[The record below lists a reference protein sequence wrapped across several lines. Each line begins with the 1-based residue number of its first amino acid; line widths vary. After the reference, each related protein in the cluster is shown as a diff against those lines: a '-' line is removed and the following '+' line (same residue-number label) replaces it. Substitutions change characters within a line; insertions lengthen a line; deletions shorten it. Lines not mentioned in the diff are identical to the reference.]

1 MSNSLLNMDF
11 STDTG
16 TTPENTTLDTTNA
29 NVETTGATGTTE
41 ATTNPDTTATTD
53 SQDWFKKDKFKTP
66 EEQAKAYVELEKK
79 FGGFTGAP
87 EQYTVDKID
96 GVELNDETLKAA
108 MATAKELNMSNEAF
122 NIFVTS
128 VVNNI
133 AKQDQVKAQD
143 AETIRQAEIDSLGP
157 DGKEQIKDLQ
167 TWLKNQGLTDEEMD
181 TMANM
186 AIGATEIRLL
196 NKIRAKVVSTMA
208 QGQPAVIPNNTV
220 SEFSN
225 YEGGSER
232 YTAMLQ
238 DKRYRTD
245 KDFTA
250 MTDKYGREVLGKM

>member
-1 MSNSLLNMDF
+1 MSNGLLNMDF
-11 STDTG
+11 STDAG
-16 TTPENTTLDTTNA
+16 ATPENTTTDTPSA
-29 NVETTGATGTTE
+29 NVEATGTTE
-41 ATTNPDTTATTD
+41 VTTSPDTTTTTD

-66 EEQAKAYVELEKK
+66 EDQAKAYIELEKK

-87 EQYTVDKID
+87 EQYTVDKLD

-122 NIFVTS
+122 NKFVTS

-181 TMANM
+181 VMANM

-196 NKIRAKVVSTMA
+196 NKIRAKVVSNMA
-208 QGQPAVIPNNTV
+208 QGQPAVIPATLD
-220 SEFSN
+220 EFSD
-225 YEGGSER
+225 YTGLDKYRAMVRDPR
-232 YTAMLQ
+232 YKTEPEF
-238 DKRYRTD
+238 RT
-245 KDFTA
+245 KA
-250 MTDKYGREVLGKM
+250 EKYGREVVG